1 VLTDIHAHLH
11 TKDFDLDR
19 DKVINKCEIVI
30 VEAGVDLESDLKVL
44 DLSRKYSNILPAIGF
59 HPEYIEKNKE
69 VEKILK
75 LLDQAKAISEVGLD
89 YYWIKDE
96 KLRRKEIE
104 ILKIFLEEGEKRKLP
119 IIIHSRGGNKDLI
132 NLLPSYKIK
141 FVLHAYEGS
150 TKDAQRFVDIGGYIS
165 IPPILLRDKNRQEIV
180 KSIPLESIVTETDS
194 PFMGYERNQRNEPCN
209 VLFTIK
215 KISEIKRIEEKEIEK
230 KIEENFKKII

>member
-1 VLTDIHAHLH
+1 MLTDIHAHLH

-44 DLSRKYSNILPAIGF
+44 ELSRKYSNILPAIGF
-59 HPEYIEKNKE
+59 HPEYIEKSEE

-89 YYWIKDE
+89 YYWIKDQNL
-96 KLRRKEIE
+96 KKKEIE
-104 ILKIFLEEGEKRKLP
+104 ILKIFLKEGEKRKLP

-150 TKDAQRFVDIGGYIS
+150 TKDAQKFIDMGGYIS

-180 KSIPLESIVTETDS
+180 KCVPLESIVTETDS
-194 PFMGYERNQRNEPCN
+194 PFMGYEKNQRNEPCN
-209 VLFTIK
+209 VSFTIK
-215 KISEIKRIEEKEIEK
+215 KISEIKKIEEKEIEK

>member
-44 DLSRKYSNILPAIGF
+44 ELSRKYSNILPSIGF
-59 HPEYIEKNKE
+59 HPEYIEKSEE

-89 YYWIKDE
+89 YYWIKDQNL
-96 KLRRKEIE
+96 KKKEIE

-150 TKDAQRFVDIGGYIS
+150 TKDAQKFIDMGGYIS

-180 KSIPLESIVTETDS
+180 KCVPLESIVTETDS
-194 PFMGYERNQRNEPCN
+194 PFMGYEKNQRNEPCN
-209 VLFTIK
+209 VSFTIK
-215 KISEIKRIEEKEIEK
+215 KISEIKKIEEKEIEK